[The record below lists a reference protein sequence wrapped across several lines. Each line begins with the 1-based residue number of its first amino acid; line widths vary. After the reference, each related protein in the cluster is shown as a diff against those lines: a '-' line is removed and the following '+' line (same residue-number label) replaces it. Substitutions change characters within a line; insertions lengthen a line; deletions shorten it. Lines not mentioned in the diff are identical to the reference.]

1 MNDLNSVIIVGNL
14 TKDIE
19 VKYTQ
24 SGSAIGNISIASNRS
39 KKQGDQWVD
48 EVSYFDVVLFGKSV
62 ENLQQYLTKGKKV
75 AVQGHL
81 KQDRWKDQQGN
92 NKSKISIISESIQFV
107 GGNNGQK
114 SEDVPPQTEA
124 EQMGFD
130 ADVPF

>member
-24 SGSAIGNISIASNRS
+24 SGSAVGNISIASNRS

-48 EVSYFDVVLFGKSV
+48 EVSYFDVVLFGKSA

-81 KQDRWKDQQGN
+81 KQDRWNDQQGN

-130 ADVPF
+130 ESVPF

>member
-48 EVSYFDVVLFGKSV
+48 EVSYFDVVLFGKSA

-92 NKSKISIISESIQFV
+92 NKSKISIVSESIQFV

-124 EQMGFD
+124 EQMGFSE
-130 ADVPF
+130 DVPF

>member
-48 EVSYFDVVLFGKSV
+48 EVSYFDIVLFGKSA

-81 KQDRWKDQQGN
+81 KQDRWKDAEGN
-92 NKSKISIISESIQFV
+92 NRSRISIISESIQFV

-114 SEDVPPQTEA
+114 SEELPPSA
-124 EQMGFD
+124 PADDMGFD
-130 ADVPF
+130 ESVPF

>member
-48 EVSYFDVVLFGKSV
+48 EVSYFDVVLFGKSA

-130 ADVPF
+130 TDVPF